1 MVKLVTGELII
12 QAMNNIANEEEQSAL
27 EPVRQ
32 RMEEIAEEQQSASMQ
47 EVEIQE
53 ADEEPEG
60 V

>member
-47 EVEIQE
+47 EVKIQE